1 MSQSVSAPLDPRDYL
16 TVLVSIIVGL
26 GLSHLLVGVGRMV
39 VARRLVRVYWA
50 SLAMTAT
57 VFLAHVQWWWSTIR
71 SVEHLADNFFGFVL
85 YLLAPVVL
93 YLLAVLVLPD
103 FDDLTEPVSL
113 RDHYYANH
121 RWFYGIG
128 AMLPLLN
135 ALRNMILEGA
145 PFWNED
151 RPFELSGFLL
161 MLGGAVTGSPKYHT
175 FLAAAGFFGFLAM
188 IVATS
193 LRPG

>member
-1 MSQSVSAPLDPRDYL
+1 MDPRDYL
-16 TVLVSIIVGL
+16 TVLVSIIIGL
-26 GLSHLLVGVGRMV
+26 GVSHLLAGVGRMV

-50 SLAMTAT
+50 SLVMTAV

-71 SVEHLADNFFGFVL
+71 SVEHLADNFFGFVFF
-85 YLLAPVVL
+85 LLVPVAL

-103 FDDLTEPVSL
+103 FDDLAEPVSL

-128 AMLPLLN
+128 ALLPLLN
-135 ALRNMILEGA
+135 ALRNVFVEGA

-151 RPFELSGFLL
+151 RPFELAGFLL
-161 MLGGAVTGSPKYHT
+161 MLVGAAVRSPKYHA
-175 FLAAAGFFGFLAM
+175 FLAVAAFFGFLAM